1 LFIHN
6 FDAEPHEVAFTLQ
19 LGADNAVRKDL
30 LINLL
35 SEDHSWAGGD
45 GRHRMVIDG
54 YGYHWYRV
62 GGLDYLLRRSE
73 SDLRIANRRGS
84 RASANARL

>member
-1 LFIHN
+1 VLFIHN
-6 FDAEPHEVAFTLQ
+6 FDAEPHEVSFTLQ
-19 LGADNAVRKDL
+19 LGANNAARTDL

-35 SEDHSWAGGD
+35 SEDHSRAGGD

-62 GGLDYLLRRSE
+62 GGLDYLLRRTE
-73 SDLRIANRRGS
+73 SDLRMNRK
-84 RASANARL
+84 RARRRTKARL